1 MDLRLT
7 SDAVCTV
14 DSLPRSRMMM
24 SSQTAPQRYS
34 LPSIAM
40 HWVMVL
46 LFVAV
51 YALVNIAEGFERD
64 GNLEF
69 RQFLSIAKGSSGETR
84 SQLYRI
90 FDFGYINEGDKV
102 TTEFILTNTGDADL
116 VIVSAVGSC
125 GCTVPEPPK
134 DPIKPGESAPIK
146 VSFDSKGKP
155 GNQEKT
161 VTLTTNTENGRE
173 MFKIKANVTP
183 MAK

>member
-1 MDLRLT
+1 
-7 SDAVCTV
+7 
-14 DSLPRSRMMM
+14 MMKKTIGFFAL
-24 SSQTAPQRYS
+24 S
-34 LPSIAM
+34 
-40 HWVMVL
+40 MVL
-46 LFVAV
+46 ATTSCKQESVAEKITDADMETIAAEK
-51 YALVNIAEGFERD
+51 ALVGKLPKIKLDKEIHDFGTIAEGQVVE
-64 GNLEF
+64 
-69 RQFLSIAKGSSGETR
+69 
-84 SQLYRI
+84 
-90 FDFGYINEGDKV
+90 
-102 TTEFILTNTGDADL
+102 TEFMVTNTGEGDLLIVDAK
-116 VIVSAVGSC
+116 GSC